1 LIREKEKMSFSVDES
16 ESTRADSIVFITLCV
31 TIVFSALAYG
41 AVHNWALVVFQLLA
55 AFIIFCWATD
65 AFVSRTFRFSKS
77 LLQIPLLGLIIV
89 GLIQIIPFGFLPET
103 ANIKGAV
110 NTISLDPFS
119 TKIVLVRLFG
129 LFVFFAAV
137 LAFVNTPHRLRLVT
151 YLILFFGLGLVF
163 LAIAQSAISPTHI
176 YGIFRPQSDFP
187 FGPFTN
193 RHIFASYMEMTIAIP
208 LGLLFS
214 GAVEREKRIF
224 YVIVTGLMGVALLM
238 SGSRGGFVSLIAEIF
253 FLIVLSAFTSER
265 AGNLLI
271 RLGAGAALLAGIIIV
286 VIFIGGESSLTKFEE
301 ASNIKDPTGNRINSW
316 TIILDVIR
324 ERPVIGAGLG
334 AFGTAYT
341 PHDPQNGT
349 MRLEQ
354 THNDYLQVLTDAGL
368 IGGALGLFFLF
379 TLFYTA
385 LKRQRQTH
393 DIFRRGVSVGAIAG
407 CVGVLV
413 HSFFDFTLHVTAN
426 AVLFLT
432 LAALAT
438 INGRVEDVYEVD

>member
-1 LIREKEKMSFSVDES
+1 MSFSLDES

-41 AVHNWALVVFQLLA
+41 TVHNWALIVFQLITV
-55 AFIIFCWATD
+55 FIIVCWITD
-65 AFVSRTFRFSKS
+65 AWITKTFRVSKS
-77 LLQIPLLGLIIV
+77 LLQIPLIGLIFV
-89 GLIQIIPFGFLPET
+89 GLIQIIPFGLLPET

-137 LAFVNTPHRLRLVT
+137 LAFINTPRRLRVMT
-151 YLILFFGLGLVF
+151 FLILFFGLGLVF
-163 LAIAQSAISPTHI
+163 LAIAQSAISPQHI

-193 RHIFASYMEMTIAIP
+193 RHIFASYMEMAIAIP

-214 GAVEREKRIF
+214 GAVEREKRLF
-224 YVIVTGLMGVALLM
+224 YLIVAGLMGVALLM

-253 FLIVLSAFTSER
+253 FLVVLTAFDR
-265 AGNLLI
+265 LKNDRRNLKPLLL

-301 ASNIKDPTGNRINSW
+301 ASNIKDPTGNRLNSW
-316 TIILDVIR
+316 TIILNVIR
-324 ERPVIGAGLG
+324 ERPILGAGLG

-354 THNDYLQVLTDAGL
+354 THNDYLQILTDAGI
-368 IGGALGLFFLF
+368 IGGALGLFFLA
-379 TLFYTA
+379 TLFHTA
-385 LKRQRQTH
+385 LKRQRETR
-393 DIFRRGVSVGAIAG
+393 DTFRRGVSIGAIAG
-407 CVGVLV
+407 CFGVLI